1 MAKFFAQAKP
11 VNGNVYEQSGVDRL
25 SFLKKVYG
33 YFSFSLIITGIGGY
47 VGFKFVIGMLQ
58 RGTGRNIYSIM
69 IILAIVE
76 LVALAITWFVRKKDP
91 INKIMLAVYSFLSG
105 FTLGPLLA
113 IAVLMAM
120 GKGMAAGTLV
130 LQALIITFLVFVGLT
145 SYVFI
150 SKKDFSFMGGA
161 LMIGLFVLIGMG
173 LMGLIFGFGRPMA
186 ILYSG
191 AGALIFAGFMLY
203 DTSMI
208 MRRYTHDE
216 YIAGAIN
223 LQLDFVLLFM
233 HILRLIMIL
242 QDR

>member
-1 MAKFFAQAKP
+1 MARFFAQAKP
-11 VNGNVYEQSGVDRL
+11 VDGNVYVQSGTDRL
-25 SFLKKVYG
+25 AFLKKVYG

-47 VGFKFVIGMLQ
+47 AGYTFIMNMIQSG
-58 RGTGRNIYSIM
+58 RGRGIYSII

-76 LVALAITWFVRKKDP
+76 IVALIAAWSLRKKEP

-105 FTLGPLLA
+105 FTLGPILSV
-113 IAVLMAM
+113 AVLMAL
-120 GKGMAAGTLV
+120 GKGMAGGTLV
-130 LQALIITFLVFVGLT
+130 LQALIITFLVFIGLT

-150 SKKDFSFMGGA
+150 TKKDFSFMRGA
-161 LMIGLFVLIGMG
+161 LMVALFALIGMG
-173 LMGLIFGFGRPMA
+173 LVGLIFGFGRGMA

-191 AGALIFAGFMLY
+191 LGALIFAGFMLY

-208 MRRYTHDE
+208 MKRYTTDE

-223 LQLDFVLLFM
+223 LQLDFVLLFI